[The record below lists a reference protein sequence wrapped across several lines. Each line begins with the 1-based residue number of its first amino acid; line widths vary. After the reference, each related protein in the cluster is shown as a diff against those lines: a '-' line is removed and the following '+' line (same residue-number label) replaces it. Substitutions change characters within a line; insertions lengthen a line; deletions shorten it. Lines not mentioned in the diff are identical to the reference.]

1 LYELQKHDISY
12 FNRMHKF
19 LQKRILYSVLFIV
32 WVLLVIYLLAFLWFW
47 KEPPQKELTFS
58 PLEACLKAAEENR
71 ASRWAKGCK
80 PMNERLTRQIAE
92 CKDPGARE
100 HLSGKACMGA
110 TCRNAGGLL
119 GLDRD
124 VAQTIDVRY
133 EEDRNTCLKRY
144 PMDAGHEF

>member
-1 LYELQKHDISY
+1 MSSKNRVLRLILYELQKHDISY

-47 KEPPQKELTFS
+47 KEPPQKELTF
-58 PLEACLKAAEENR
+58 
-71 ASRWAKGCK
+71 SRWAKGCK